1 MYRIIAAVMLIATA
15 PIIQSAQQ
23 PPSRQDIRHQ
33 REREMRQIQ
42 LEDELR
48 RNQMESQ
55 KALRSHREN
64 CRRQEQRIQDRYEQE
79 ANHIR
84 AYYRT
89 SSARC
94 DTC

>member
-15 PIIQSAQQ
+15 PIIQSVQQ

-48 RNQMESQ
+48 RTQMEYQ
-55 KALRSHREN
+55 RNLRSHREN
-64 CRRQEQRIQDRYEQE
+64 CSQQEQRIRIRYEQE
-79 ANHIR
+79 ANHIQ
-84 AYYRT
+84 AYYRA
-89 SSARC
+89 SSIRC